1 MARART
7 KKATASKPRVP
18 PSTRLRAQLRE
29 RIQHRIEELAITR
42 ASAAESMHLSIAQTS
57 RLCNDHDAFS
67 LDRLVDAAEGIGLTV
82 EMRAVRPY
90 SREESGKL
98 RNRVAR
104 NRGT

>member
-1 MARART
+1 MARARE
-7 KKATASKPRVP
+7 KKAATSKPRVP

-42 ASAAESMHLSIAQTS
+42 ASAADSMHLSIAQTS

-67 LDRLVDAAEGIGLTV
+67 LDRLVDAAEGIGLSV

-90 SREESGKL
+90 SRE
-98 RNRVAR
+98 
-104 NRGT
+104 